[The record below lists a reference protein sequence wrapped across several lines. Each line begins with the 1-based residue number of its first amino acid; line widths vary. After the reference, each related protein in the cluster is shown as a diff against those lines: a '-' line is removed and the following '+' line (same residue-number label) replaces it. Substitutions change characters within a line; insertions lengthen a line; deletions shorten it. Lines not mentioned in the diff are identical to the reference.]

1 MKTAVSITTS
11 SVSAC
16 SSPVPDPRSPVP
28 DSRSLVPG
36 SRFLI
41 VNADDFGLSSGVNK
55 AVIKAWREGILTGA
69 SLMMGGRACDEAV
82 ALAKENPGLQ
92 VGLHLTLVQGRGVVP
107 HDGFPSITDR
117 DGNFSNDPVHTGMRF
132 FFIKPLRKQLRREIQ
147 GQLDAFTAT
156 GLPLSHIDGHLNIHL
171 HPTVFTIL
179 RELMPSYG
187 ITSIR
192 LSRERLAAN
201 LAIDRKRLAGKVA
214 DAFIFQRLA
223 ARCRPWLDRAG
234 VFYTDEVK
242 GLLNS
247 GRMTEEYLL
256 AALDS
261 VGEGTTELYFHPGC
275 LPCDELVRWMPGY
288 RHEDEL
294 AALVSPRVKAKLAH
308 LGVRLRNYRGEEK
321 AYA

>member
-1 MKTAVSITTS
+1 MKIETGHSQSRIPNPES
-11 SVSAC
+11 RIPDLESRIP
-16 SSPVPDPRSPVP
+16 SPE
-28 DSRSLVPG
+28 SRSL
-36 SRFLI
+36 I
-41 VNADDFGLSSGVNK
+41 INADDFGLSSGVNK

-92 VGLHLTLVQGRGVVP
+92 VGIHLTLVQGRGVVP
-107 HDGFPSITDR
+107 HDGFPAITDR

-147 GQLDAFTAT
+147 GQLDAFVAT
-156 GLPLSHIDGHLNIHL
+156 GLPLSHIDGHLNIHM
-171 HPTVFTIL
+171 HPTVFHIL
-179 RELMPSYG
+179 RELMPAYG

-201 LAIDRKRLAGKVA
+201 LAIDRQRLAGKVA
-214 DAFIFQRLA
+214 DAFIFRRLA

-234 VFYTDEVK
+234 VFYADEVK

-261 VGEGTTELYFHPGC
+261 VGEGTTEMYFHPGC
-275 LPCDELVRWMPGY
+275 LSCAEVSHWMPDY
-288 RHEDEL
+288 RHEEEL
-294 AALVSPRVKAKLAH
+294 AALTSPRVMARLAD
-308 LGVRLRNYRGEEK
+308 LGIGLRNYRGEEK
-321 AYA
+321 AYV